1 MEDLS
6 LHILDIVENSLR
18 AKAKNIWIIF
28 KFQKDGDGLII
39 EIIDDGEGIEKELLE
54 KIKRDFLTTKKGKK
68 YGLGLAFLKQSA
80 EETGGYLEIESEREK
95 GTKIKAFFH
104 RDHIDMKPLG
114 DIEKTIKVLKVT
126 NPDKDIHFEI
136 EEY

>member
-18 AKAKNIWIIF
+18 AKAKNIWIFF
-28 KFQKDGDGLII
+28 KFQKGGDGLII

-54 KIKRDFLTTKKGKK
+54 KIKKDFLTTKKGKK

-80 EETGGYLEIESEREK
+80 EETGGYLEIESEKEK

-104 RDHIDMKPLG
+104 TDHIDMKPLG